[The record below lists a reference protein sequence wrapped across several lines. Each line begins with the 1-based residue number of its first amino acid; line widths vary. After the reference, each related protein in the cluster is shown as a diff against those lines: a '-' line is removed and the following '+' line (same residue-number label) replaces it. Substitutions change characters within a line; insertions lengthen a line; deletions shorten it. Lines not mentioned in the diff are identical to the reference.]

1 MSSKELQ
8 TLFNNKN
15 DNEKYDLVLKR
26 MIKQDNL
33 WFLDKEGEL
42 VFYTNEE
49 RKNFAPLWSDE
60 ELALS
65 NPPTNSNIKAVE
77 MDVETFLLQFTV
89 FLFNSQTQLVISPT
103 PNDEQMIIQNALA
116 FARDLIEVIRV
127 EQSEEKALYYLG
139 ELKKIIKM

>member
-8 TLFNNKN
+8 ALFNNKN

-49 RKNFAPLWSDE
+49 RKNFVPLWSDE